1 MESFFKLF
9 FFEKENHMAILKN
22 KTQGN
27 YTVVSQNIMRDN
39 NLSLTERGM
48 LLTLLSL
55 SDNWNLTIKGLSQI
69 LPDGKE
75 KISKTLNSLIEKGY
89 VTREQARG
97 DKGKFDSITLEVH
110 EAPTNQADHPE
121 NPSIVEFSP
130 CPENRDT
137 ENRDTE
143 IRDTGNQPQYNTDIV
158 NNKGVNNNKV
168 CKTDT
173 LSDSEYEDLISEFGK
188 PAVDYQIQRIKD
200 RSYKGCY
207 NYPTIRTWCQER
219 VGRSSSVPG
228 TASKKT
234 DFCSFH
240 QRKYDFD
247 ALEQDALNDG
257 NWTDLSTHM
266 ESKSL
271 TA

>member
-1 MESFFKLF
+1 
-9 FFEKENHMAILKN
+9 MAIFKN

-97 DKGKFDSITLEVH
+97 EKGKFNSIILEVH
-110 EAPTNQADHPE
+110 ESPVAPKNHIKS
-121 NPSIVEFSP
+121 PSVVEFSP

-137 ENRDTE
+137 VNRDTE
-143 IRDTGNQPQYNTDIV
+143 YRDTGNPPQYNTDIV
-158 NNKGVNNNKV
+158 NNKEVNNNKV

-200 RSYKGCY
+200 RNYKGCY

-219 VGRSSSVPG
+219 VGRSSSVPE
-228 TASKKT
+228 TALKKT

-257 NWTDLSTHM
+257 SWTDLSPHM

>member
-89 VTREQARG
+89 VTRERSKE
-97 DKGKFDSITLEVH
+97 DERITIVSVTKEGEVLKEQCKDIPIKLAQNGSPLSSK
-110 EAPTNQADHPE
+110 EAKE
-121 NPSIVEFSP
+121 LY
-130 CPENRDT
+130 RLL
-137 ENRDTE
+137 
-143 IRDTGNQPQYNTDIV
+143 Y
-158 NNKGVNNNKV
+158 
-168 CKTDT
+168 
-173 LSDSEYEDLISEFGK
+173 
-188 PAVDYQIQRIKD
+188 RIL
-200 RSYKGCY
+200 
-207 NYPTIRTWCQER
+207 
-219 VGRSSSVPG
+219 
-228 TASKKT
+228 
-234 DFCSFH
+234 
-240 QRKYDFD
+240 D
-247 ALEQDALNDG
+247 AE
-257 NWTDLSTHM
+257 
-266 ESKSL
+266 
-271 TA
+271 